1 MTAPHPNP
9 PRVGEGIFEYTFPCL
24 GKVRM
29 GDVPQ
34 GFYFQCVIL
43 NSGAER
49 SVIQNPLQPPP
60 MRHTGWI
67 FGRAMCE
74 RMRTKPVRWRKT
86 MSFPTTRIIQICAGT
101 PYEFSIIVTPASE
114 PESPSSIEGFK
125 IHSVLCNSPN
135 YEFLNQVHGDR
146 RLLPKVR

>member
-1 MTAPHPNP
+1 MTKEMTAPHPNP

-24 GKVRM
+24 RKVRM
-29 GDVPQ
+29 GGVPQ
-34 GFYFQCVIL
+34 GVYFQCVIL

-101 PYEFSIIVTPASE
+101 PYEFSIIVTPCLTR
-114 PESPSSIEGFK
+114 SP
-125 IHSVLCNSPN
+125 L
-135 YEFLNQVHGDR
+135 QV
-146 RLLPKVR
+146 